1 MTVPSRFDFRFR
13 VWLMAGL
20 AVAATGAMF
29 WIPRFTDPPWYYDF
43 ADRRTILGIPNF
55 MDVVSN
61 APWAVVGI
69 LGLLFVG
76 RKRESGPGR
85 PFTEHWERGAFAVLF
100 AAIGLVAIGSAWFHL
115 APTPAT
121 LVWDRLPMTL
131 IFMSVFALT
140 IAERIDMRAGRAL
153 FPPLLALGISS
164 VLYWRHTEAIGKG
177 DVRFY
182 FLIQFFPMLAVP
194 ILLLLF
200 PARYTRTADLAVC
213 LVWYALAK
221 VFELGDASVF
231 ATTKI
236 VSGHTLKH
244 VAGALATVWLLRIV
258 KLRRPLAPVRTL

>member
-1 MTVPSRFDFRFR
+1 MTNPSRFDFRFR

-20 AVAATGAMF
+20 AIAAAGAMF
-29 WIPRFTDPPWYYDF
+29 CVPRFTDPPWYYDF
-43 ADRRTILGIPNF
+43 ADQRRMLGIPNF

-61 APWAVVGI
+61 VPWAVVGI
-69 LGLLFVG
+69 LGLLLVG
-76 RKRESGPGR
+76 RKRESGPGS
-85 PFTEHWERGAFAVLF
+85 PFAEDWERGAFAVLF
-100 AAIGLVAIGSAWFHL
+100 AGIGLVAIGSAWFHL

-121 LVWDRLPMTL
+121 LVWDRLPMAV
-131 IFMSVFALT
+131 IFMSVFGIT

-153 FPPLLALGISS
+153 FLPLLALGISS

-213 LVWYALAK
+213 LAWYALAK
-221 VFELGDASVF
+221 VFELGDARVF
-231 ATTKI
+231 AATGI

-244 VAGALATVWLLRIV
+244 VAGALASVWLLRMV
-258 KLRRPLAPVRTL
+258 RFRRPVAPVRIL

>member
-1 MTVPSRFDFRFR
+1 MTNQSRFDFRFR
-13 VWLMAGL
+13 VWLTVGL
-20 AVAATGAMF
+20 AIAAAGAVF
-29 WIPRFTDPPWYYDF
+29 CVPRFTDPPWYYDF
-43 ADRRTILGIPNF
+43 ADRRRILGIPNF

-61 APWAVVGI
+61 APWALVGI
-69 LGLLFVG
+69 LGLLFLG
-76 RKRESGPGR
+76 RKRKSGQDST
-85 PFTEHWERGAFAVLF
+85 FTEDWERGAFAVLF
-100 AAIGLVAIGSAWFHL
+100 AAVGLVAIGSAWFHL

-121 LVWDRLPMTL
+121 LVWDRLPMAV

-153 FPPLLALGISS
+153 FLPLLALGVSS

-213 LVWYALAK
+213 LAWYALAK
-221 VFELGDASVF
+221 VFELGDAGVF
-231 ATTKI
+231 ATTRI

-244 VAGALATVWLLRIV
+244 LAGALATVWLLRMV
-258 KLRRPLAPVRTL
+258 KFRRPSALVTK